1 MKNDFFKQVQD
12 AELRGATAEELNA
25 LLGRARAKKGMFE
38 GDLTEGE
45 LEIGQVSALLD
56 SILPAGDII
65 KNVWEEFINGL
76 ANPVK
81 KL

>member
-1 MKNDFFKQVQD
+1 MKNEFFRQVQD
-12 AELRGATAEELNA
+12 AERRGATVEELNA
-25 LLGRARAKKGMFE
+25 LLGRARAKMGMFE
-38 GDLTEGE
+38 GNLTEGE

-56 SILPAGDII
+56 GILPAGSIV
-65 KNVWEEFINGL
+65 KNVWFEFMNGL